1 MCVSAGVG
9 ITVLIGT
16 VSSKRPVVVGTVGL
30 TGTGTGT
37 CYGQGQGCDG

>member
-1 MCVSAGVG
+1 MSAGVG

-30 TGTGTGT
+30 TGTGT

>member
-1 MCVSAGVG
+1 MSAGVG

-16 VSSKRPVVVGTVGL
+16 VSSKRPVVEGTVGL